1 MDGVT
6 STVSEASTPTPST
19 PPDGRRIG
27 WRTLALFAIAALAAA
42 L

>member
-6 STVSEASTPTPST
+6 STVSEASTPTLST